1 MTKRELIEAAT
12 WVAVCWAV
20 LAGII
25 WACGALAVVANADTS
40 QDPGC
45 FARMTCDPNTVIY
58 CPDGRLI
65 TIYGACPQLITGP
78 EGPTLPGSGQ

>member
-1 MTKRELIEAAT
+1 MTKRELIEAAI
-12 WVAVCWAV
+12 WVAVMWAV
-20 LAGII
+20 LAAVI
-25 WACGALAVVANADTS
+25 WACSSLAVANADPS

-65 TIYGACPQLITGP
+65 NIYGTCPQLITGP
-78 EGPTLPGSGQ
+78 EGPHL